1 MDMTE
6 LPNGVDQDDFSSLPK
21 EMCRELLDEKGN
33 LNTTQKKAFAS
44 LTLADLS
51 RVDLESLSALP
62 VDIQEEVSNTF

>member
-6 LPNGVDQDDFSSLPK
+6 LPNGVDQDDFPSLPK
-21 EMCRELLDEKGN
+21 EMCQELLDEKGN

-51 RVDLESLSALP
+51 RVDLEFLSALP